1 MALTSVSQFAGELK
15 MPASALIEQLRAAGV
30 IKKLVEDTLTEQ
42 DKTKLLEYLRKS
54 HGAAAEPKNKI
65 TLTRKQTSEIIK
77 KSDSSGKART
87 IQVEVRK
94 KRVFVKRDAEVGD
107 PAAMVEEV
115 VPIEAVAPPVALEV
129 KEVPVLP
136 EVVAV
141 APEVVPPPVPAPVV
155 VEVAKVV
162 PVEQVAPVE
171 LVAAVVTPPVATAP
185 IPTTAPGAP
194 APGAYH

>member
-107 PAAMVEEV
+107 SAAMVEEV

-136 EVVAV
+136 EVVAL

-171 LVAAVVTPPVATAP
+171 LVAAVVTIRNSSSCAN
-185 IPTTAPGAP
+185 
-194 APGAYH
+194 